1 MWSSSIR
8 DFRIVGRVDPRSRKP
23 IFRIEWRW
31 RHPRGWR
38 DRVREAFGIAPRSS
52 IRWRLMRV
60 WGIYEQPVFEAST
73 PEDAEALIDT
83 RLREDDPMPWVEVT
97 RDQPG

>member
-8 DFRIVGRVDPRSRKP
+8 DFRIVGRVDPRTGRP
-23 IFRIEWRW
+23 VYRVEWRW

-38 DRVREAFGIAPRSS
+38 DKVRQAFGKEPHST
-52 IRWRLMRV
+52 RWRVMKIS
-60 WGIYEQPVFEAST
+60 GIYEDTTFHATS

-83 RLREDDPMPWVEVT
+83 RLREDDPMPWMEVT